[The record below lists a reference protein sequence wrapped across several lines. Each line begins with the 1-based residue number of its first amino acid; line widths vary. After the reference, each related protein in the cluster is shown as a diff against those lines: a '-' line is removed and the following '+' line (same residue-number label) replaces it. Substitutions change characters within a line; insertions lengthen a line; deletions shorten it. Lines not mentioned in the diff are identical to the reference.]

1 MHRSSSST
9 TTSAG
14 SSSVLQESPS
24 SSSGWEESD
33 DPEERMFVALST
45 VINTCETPQR
55 LQQRYVKDN
64 LSFLFHHT
72 YKTCMTKVS
81 SRTLF

>member
-9 TTSAG
+9 TTAG
-14 SSSVLQESPS
+14 SSSVLQESP

-55 LQQRYVKDN
+55 LLQRYVKDN
-64 LSFLFHHT
+64 MYFPFPS
-72 YKTCMTKVS
+72 
-81 SRTLF
+81 